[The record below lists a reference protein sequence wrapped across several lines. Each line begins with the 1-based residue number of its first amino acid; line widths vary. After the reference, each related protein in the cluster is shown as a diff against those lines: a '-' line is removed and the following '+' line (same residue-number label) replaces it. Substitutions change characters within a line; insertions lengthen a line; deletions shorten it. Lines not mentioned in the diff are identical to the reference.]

1 MMRPARRQS
10 RRETP
15 VRRNHFPLRA
25 AALLAWAMIG
35 VILFLA
41 VTGTASG
48 KRPDPETWRLDMLRR
63 LNAIR
68 AQHGLTGLRLDNRL
82 NKAAQLHTNNM
93 IHRDFFDH
101 KDPDGAKMTERADAF
116 GYRWRWII
124 ENIAAGQ
131 PNMHEALN
139 GWMASPDH
147 RAAILDERVRDA
159 GIGYSYAPNDWG
171 SVTKIHYWTLLVG
184 SE

>member
-1 MMRPARRQS
+1 MM
-10 RRETP
+10 
-15 VRRNHFPLRA
+15 
-25 AALLAWAMIG
+25 G

-41 VTGTASG
+41 ITGTANG
-48 KRPDPETWRLDMLRR
+48 RRPDPETWRLDMLRR
-63 LNAIR
+63 LNTIR
-68 AQHGLTGLRLDNRL
+68 AQHGLIGLRLDNRL
-82 NKAAQLHTNNM
+82 NQAAQLHTNNM

-101 KDPDGAKMTERADAF
+101 KDPDGANMTERADAF

-124 ENIAAGQ
+124 ENIAAGH
-131 PNMHEALN
+131 PNINEALN

-147 RAAILDERVRDA
+147 RAAILDARVRDA

>member
-1 MMRPARRQS
+1 MHPARQLS
-10 RRETP
+10 RRESL
-15 VRRNHFPLRA
+15 VRRPPYCVRTT
-25 AALLAWAMIG
+25 ALLAWAMMA
-35 VILFLA
+35 VILLLA
-41 VTGTASG
+41 ITGTASG
-48 KRPDPETWRLDMLRR
+48 KRPDTDTWRLDMLRR

-116 GYRWRWII
+116 GYRWRRII
-124 ENIAAGQ
+124 ENIAAGH
-131 PNMHEALN
+131 PNIQEALN
-139 GWMASPDH
+139 GWMASPEH
-147 RAAILDERVRDA
+147 RAAILDVRVRDA

-171 SVTKIHYWTLLVG
+171 NVTKIHYWTLLVG

>member
-1 MMRPARRQS
+1 MRQPSRRQAPFRQNPYS
-10 RRETP
+10 MRG
-15 VRRNHFPLRA
+15 
-25 AALLAWAMIG
+25 AALLAWATIA
-35 VILFLA
+35 VLLFLA
-41 VTGTASG
+41 ISGTASG
-48 KRPDPETWRLDMLRR
+48 KRPDPESWRIDMLRR

-124 ENIAAGQ
+124 ENIAAGH
-131 PNMHEALN
+131 PNIQEALN
-139 GWMASPDH
+139 GWRASPEH
-147 RAAILDERVRDA
+147 RSAILDARVRDA

-171 SVTKIHYWTLLVG
+171 NVTKIHYWTLLVG